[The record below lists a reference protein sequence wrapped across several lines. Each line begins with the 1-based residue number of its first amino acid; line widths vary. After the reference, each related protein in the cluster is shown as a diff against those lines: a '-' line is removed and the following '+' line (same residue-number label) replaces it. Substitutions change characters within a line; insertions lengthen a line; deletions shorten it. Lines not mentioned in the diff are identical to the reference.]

1 MAQKVML
8 DLETLGTKPG
18 SVILSLGAV
27 TDDGRA
33 FYEVISIDSCTAAG
47 LTIDESTVQWW
58 TTQATAAAKAAF
70 RPDLKPVEKGWLHD
84 VLQSFASWYPAA
96 DAELWANGAAFDPPL
111 LECAYRAVDI
121 DIPWDFR
128 NVRCYRTLKALYPD
142 VPPPANSMKHHA
154 LRDAGAQ
161 MRHLQLL
168 LQRHNRIEVPA

>member
-33 FYEVISIDSCTAAG
+33 FYDVISIDSCTAAG

-58 TTQATAAAKAAF
+58 STQSSSANHNAF
-70 RPDLKPVEKGWLHD
+70 RPDLKPVEKGRLRD
-84 VLQSFASWYPAA
+84 VLQSFACWYPAEN
-96 DAELWANGAAFDPPL
+96 AELWANGAAFDPPL
-111 LECAYRAVDI
+111 LECAYRAVNI
-121 DIPWDFR
+121 DIPWKFW
-128 NVRCYRTLKALYPD
+128 NVRCYRTLKSLYPD
-142 VPPPANSMKHHA
+142 VPTPANSMKHHS
-154 LRDAGAQ
+154 LSDAEAQ

-168 LQRHNRIEVPA
+168 LQRHNRIEVLA